1 MNSTLFVLIYVMV
14 FELDLM
20 GTWASM
26 TKIRGKVARKHREGE
41 AEDLS

>member
-1 MNSTLFVLIYVMV
+1 MV

-26 TKIRGKVARKHREGE
+26 SKIRGKVARKCREGE

>member
-1 MNSTLFVLIYVMV
+1 MLIYVMV

-26 TKIRGKVARKHREGE
+26 SKIRGKVARKQAQLEKMKHKI
-41 AEDLS
+41 